1 MWSVQHVVFIWRR
14 RYFQS
19 ALVYLLSYSTTRE
32 ATHMYHVY
40 YYWSRVASLVVKRKF
55 GKVLKSLKILS
66 PYLQLFQEHFSAES
80 SCVSSLTTLQNIFK
94 ATFQKTFWRII
105 RGAKG
110 RYKGKKHPNF
120 GENAL
125 IKCSKIWKNR
135 PNFWEKN
142 SDCSH
147 FWVKFLI

>member
-1 MWSVQHVVFIWRR
+1 MKCSTYYFHMKTKIFSISFSVP
-14 RYFQS
+14 
-19 ALVYLLSYSTTRE
+19 LSYSTTRE

-40 YYWSRVASLVVKRKF
+40 YYGSRVASLVVKRKF
-55 GKVLKSLKILS
+55 GKVPKSLKILC

-94 ATFQKTFWRII
+94 ATFQKTFWRVI
-105 RGAKG
+105 RGGKG
-110 RYKGKKHPNF
+110 RYKGKKRPNF

-125 IKCSKIWKNR
+125 IKCSKICKNR